1 MTSNF
6 NDSDLYQY
14 PPFNQHRADPIWNR
28 DSDYLVPVVSSVG
41 NGPKGD
47 KGDPLVFDD
56 LTDEQMQKVLQD
68 ANYVGNKAE
77 EATYI
82 TGSGTTS
89 VIEIPI
95 ADFDQFDMLF
105 VDIEGLDLHE
115 GADYDIVGNNI
126 ILNTPITHS
135 GTKVH
140 FKALS
145 YTLIDG
151 DKTIQNVMGHHDYDT
166 VATMKLDT
174 DIELGAI
181 CHTLGFNAKGDK
193 GAAWYKVTDDAIAT
207 ETDVI
212 SLDNGYY
219 AIMYKDDESVNPEML
234 GVFDYTL
241 TEWAGT
247 TRSYS
252 KRTVVYWGSS
262 AYTARQDVPTG
273 IQITNMEYWVP
284 WKNIAALS
292 GVVDDLFDE
301 LGQETEN
308 REAADVNLQT
318 QVNNC
323 KDAINNYGVTYE
335 YVEEENY
342 ICGLITFPK
351 EYYGM
356 KIALNGSSNNQSDTL
371 RNYAKREKPLFC
383 FNCTNSN
390 SFIYNGV
397 LSGGNYVPDA
407 DNGAFYIFNDD
418 NTDLVRAERTDG
430 VKSWQTIFNQGI
442 KNCVGGWQNLIEN
455 GTLIEIADYETFT
468 TRNPYPVIGWDDDNY
483 YFMQVIGRKNTKPG
497 ILFTE
502 IQAIAQRKQWQNCG
516 VLDGG
521 DSQRAFFGEPLTA
534 FSTRY
539 NRTHEDRTAYV
550 NITMYERE
558 V

>member
-6 NDSDLYQY
+6 NDSDFYQY
-14 PPFNQHRADPIWNR
+14 PPFNQHRADPIWNL
-28 DSDYLVPVVSSVG
+28 DSEYLIPIISSVG

-56 LTDEQMQKVLQD
+56 LTDEQMQEVLQD

-115 GADYDIVGNNI
+115 GVDYDIVGNNI
-126 ILNTPITHS
+126 ILNTPITHG

-212 SLDNGYY
+212 SLDNGYF

-273 IQITNMEYWVP
+273 IQITNEEYWVP
-284 WKNIAALS
+284 WVGNEALHLEFERIDDNLIKKAFAFDTVADMKTCNELYAGAICHTNGFHMSGDGGAAWYKITDTGTANEIDVIAC
-292 GVVDDLFDE
+292 GNLFANLIYE
-301 LGQETEN
+301 VA
-308 REAADVNLQT
+308 RSSEAP
-318 QVNNC
+318 VNNPLYIGQIC
-323 KDAINNYGVTYE
+323 IDTTNNDV
-335 YVEEENY
+335 Y
-342 ICGLITFPK
+342 IGTSLTNWVK
-351 EYYGM
+351 
-356 KIALNGSSNNQSDTL
+356 LN
-371 RNYAKREKPLFC
+371 
-383 FNCTNSN
+383 
-390 SFIYNGV
+390 
-397 LSGGNYVPDA
+397 
-407 DNGAFYIFNDD
+407 
-418 NTDLVRAERTDG
+418 
-430 VKSWQTIFNQGI
+430 
-442 KNCVGGWQNLIEN
+442 
-455 GTLIEIADYETFT
+455 
-468 TRNPYPVIGWDDDNY
+468 
-483 YFMQVIGRKNTKPG
+483 
-497 ILFTE
+497 
-502 IQAIAQRKQWQNCG
+502 
-516 VLDGG
+516 
-521 DSQRAFFGEPLTA
+521 
-534 FSTRY
+534 
-539 NRTHEDRTAYV
+539 
-550 NITMYERE
+550 
-558 V
+558 